1 MQTRV
6 EIADFENWGAAAGEA
21 AKVLAAG
28 EVVAVPTET
37 VYGLAALAFNTG
49 AVAKVFEAKE
59 RPSFDPL
66 IVHLAGIRDLRR
78 VAVMPEGIEGVVRQL
93 A

>member
-6 EIADFENWGAAAGEA
+6 ENADFENWGAAAGEA

-37 VYGLAALAFNTG
+37 VYGLAAVAFNPK
-49 AVAKVFEAKE
+49 AVAKVFEYMRSIYLTYRMALK
-59 RPSFDPL
+59 L
-66 IVHLAGIRDLRR
+66 GQVRDTTLKICVWSR
-78 VAVMPEGIEGVVRQL
+78 MYI
-93 A
+93 